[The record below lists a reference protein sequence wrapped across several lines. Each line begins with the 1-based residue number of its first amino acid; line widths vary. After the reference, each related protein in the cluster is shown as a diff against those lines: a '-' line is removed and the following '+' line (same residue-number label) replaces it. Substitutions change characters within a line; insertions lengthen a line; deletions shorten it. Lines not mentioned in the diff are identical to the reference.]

1 MQAQVKEWG
10 NNQETRLSKDIR
22 KSAGIELNENLDV
35 SVANG
40 VITLMKPFHH
50 KDCFLYGQALMK
62 GKRERYI
69 RCETLSMLDLLILE
83 YKRKRKNIHV

>member
-10 NNQETRLSKDIR
+10 NNQETRL
-22 KSAGIELNENLDV
+22 
-35 SVANG
+35 
-40 VITLMKPFHH
+40 
-50 KDCFLYGQALMK
+50 K
-62 GKRERYI
+62 GKRERDI